1 MLNFSQPE
9 QGRGGFPKLVV
20 RSFPAPAK
28 KGNTMDDRLLDLF
41 EDMLI
46 MAIMTALLLILPL
59 HIAMSSMRGL
69 PQPAEYTVEV
79 ER

>member
-1 MLNFSQPE
+1 
-9 QGRGGFPKLVV
+9 
-20 RSFPAPAK
+20 
-28 KGNTMDDRLLDLF
+28 MDDRLLDLF